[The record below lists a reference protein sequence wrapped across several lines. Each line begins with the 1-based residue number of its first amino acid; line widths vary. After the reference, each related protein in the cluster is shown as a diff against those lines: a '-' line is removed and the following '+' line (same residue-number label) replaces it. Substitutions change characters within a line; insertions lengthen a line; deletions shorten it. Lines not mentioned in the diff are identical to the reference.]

1 MVHVLLDSLL
11 ISLIHAL
18 IPSHWMALVAIGR
31 SEGWPLA
38 TTLRATLLAGL
49 AHITG
54 TLLLGGLIGY
64 LGIRLSE
71 KFTSFAQN
79 ATPLVLVLIGMFL
92 LGIAYS
98 HSDQVPKDQPNLNKA
113 PSVRSWFATMTV
125 ALFFSP
131 CFEISSYFLTAGTHG
146 WRGVLLVA
154 VVFVFVTLPLML
166 GLVALGYRGFGRLKG
181 VVLERHGHA
190 IMGGVL
196 IVLGL
201 ATFFYE

>member
-1 MVHVLLDSLL
+1 MVHVLLDSFL

-54 TLLLGGLIGY
+54 TLLLGGLVGY

-79 ATPLVLVLIGMFL
+79 FTPLGLVLIGIFL

-98 HSDQVPKDQPNLNKA
+98 HSDRVPGDLPPGRKA

-131 CFEISSYFLTAGTHG
+131 CFEISSYFLTAATHG
-146 WRGVLLVA
+146 WRGILLVA
-154 VVFVFVTLPLML
+154 MVFVFVTLPLML
-166 GLVALGYRGFGRLKG
+166 GLVALGYRGIGRLKG